1 MNGMRDVTGKGATM
15 AMAAISSASILS
27 KLHQKACL
35 DLRQL
40 AALHGV
46 DAANATLT
54 KAVAELKRRGKI
66 ARIGGQGPRRLFVLA
81 TFES

>member
-1 MNGMRDVTGKGATM
+1 MTM
-15 AMAAISSASILS
+15 AAVSTESILS
-27 KLHQKACL
+27 KLHQKPCL

-46 DAANATLT
+46 DAADEALA
-54 KAVAELKRRGKI
+54 KAVADLRRRGKI
-66 ARIGGQGPRRLFVLA
+66 SRIGGQGQRRSFVLA

>member
-1 MNGMRDVTGKGATM
+1 
-15 AMAAISSASILS
+15 MAAVSTESILS
-27 KLHQKACL
+27 KFHQQSCL

-46 DAANATLT
+46 DAANETLT
-54 KAVAELKRRGKI
+54 KAVADLRRRGKI
-66 ARIGGQGPRRLFVLA
+66 SRIGGQGLRRLFVLA

>member
-1 MNGMRDVTGKGATM
+1 MT
-15 AMAAISSASILS
+15 MAAISTASVLS
-27 KLHQKACL
+27 KLQQRACL

-46 DAANATLT
+46 DAANETLSR
-54 KAVAELKRRGKI
+54 AVADLRRRGKI
-66 ARIGGQGPRRLFVLA
+66 SRIGGRGARASFVLA

>member
-1 MNGMRDVTGKGATM
+1 MELTM
-15 AMAAISSASILS
+15 VAVSTESILS
-27 KLHQKACL
+27 KFHQMAWL

-46 DAANATLT
+46 DAANESLT
-54 KAVAELKRRGKI
+54 KAVADLRRRGKI
-66 ARIGGQGPRRLFVLA
+66 SRIGGQGQRRLFVLA